1 MSIPGAF
8 KLHVME
14 GEFVNPHI
22 VVMLDENGTGKSTF
36 LHALYFPLLLLL
48 EPCCVRNRITNSY
61 KQPQFVSAVME
72 PLQVDKL
79 MEKLVVELSPCI
91 MYFPREGLHF
101 ALSQDTCY
109 YYSRNTIS
117 HKSYCSADVYLI
129 DEPSAYLDSQQ
140 CITALKVVK
149 GFIHHG
155 KKSAF
160 GVEHDITMATYLA
173 HRVIVFEGTPSVDC
187 TANAPQTLLSGMNL
201 SLSIIR
207 QDPTNFRPWINKL
220 GSNED

>member
-1 MSIPGAF
+1 MGQGSRHF
-8 KLHVME
+8 
-14 GEFVNPHI
+14 F
-22 VVMLDENGTGKSTF
+22 TRWYTF
-36 LHALYFPLLLLL
+36 LDPSLVVFSWTLQCLQLLCLTSHKICIQYFPLLLLL
-48 EPCCVRNRITNSY
+48 EPCYVRNRITNSY

-79 MEKLVVELSPCI
+79 MEKMVVELSPCI
-91 MYFPREGLHF
+91 MYLPREARRIHHF
-101 ALSQDTCY
+101 Y
-109 YYSRNTIS
+109 TIGV
-117 HKSYCSADVYLI
+117 CLMQSADVYLI

-155 KKSAF
+155 NKSAF

-201 SLSIIR
+201 SLSISEF
-207 QDPTNFRPWINKL
+207 N
-220 GSNED
+220 